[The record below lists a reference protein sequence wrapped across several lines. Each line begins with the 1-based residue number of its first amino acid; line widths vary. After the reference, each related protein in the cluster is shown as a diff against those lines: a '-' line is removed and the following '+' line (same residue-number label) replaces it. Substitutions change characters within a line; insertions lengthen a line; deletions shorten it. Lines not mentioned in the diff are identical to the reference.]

1 MSISTT
7 STQPPG
13 LRCLAPVRVGSYG
26 RRGRW
31 FLPHAL
37 LEQLGPICDGAEHVA
52 DVDEIE
58 TVRAIRPFPLHIVN
72 FELQIWWYPN
82 RAVRGCSGIVH
93 LKLTGLVVWDLNQH
107 Q

>member
-7 STQPPG
+7 STQPPD

-26 RRGRW
+26 RYRRW

-37 LEQLGPICDGAEHVA
+37 LEQLGPICDGAEHVP
-52 DVDEIE
+52 DVDEVE
-58 TVRAIRPFPLHIVN
+58 TVRAIGPFALHIVN
-72 FELQIWWYPN
+72 LELQIGWYPK
-82 RAVRGCSGIVH
+82 RVVRGWSGGVH
-93 LKLTGLVVWDLNQH
+93 LKLTCLVVWDSNQH

>member
-13 LRCLAPVRVGSYG
+13 LRCLAPVRFGSCG

-31 FLPHAL
+31 CLPHAL
-37 LEQLGPICDGAEHVA
+37 LEQLGPICDGAEHVP

-58 TVRAIRPFPLHIVN
+58 TVRAIRPFALHIVN
-72 FELQIWWYPN
+72 LELQIGWYPN
-82 RAVRGCSGIVH
+82 KVVRGWSRRVH
-93 LKLTGLVVWDLNQH
+93 LKHTCLVVWDSNQH